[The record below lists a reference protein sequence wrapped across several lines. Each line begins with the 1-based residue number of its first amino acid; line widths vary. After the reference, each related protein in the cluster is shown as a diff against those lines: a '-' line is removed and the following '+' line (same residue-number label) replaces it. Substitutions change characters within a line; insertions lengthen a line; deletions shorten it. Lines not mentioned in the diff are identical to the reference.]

1 MPREMQLSYVL
12 LLVLVPQAALG
23 GPQDTV
29 DELRM
34 GFTTIP
40 LSDQGGNSIA

>member
-1 MPREMQLSYVL
+1 MPREMQLRYAL
-12 LLVLVPQAALG
+12 LLILVPPALS

-34 GFTTIP
+34 GFTFVP
-40 LSDQGGNSIA
+40 LSDQGPNSIAS